1 MGESDQDGMGMADDA
16 TSGQTLSETTARH
29 QHHLPTLM
37 AQDKRLQ
44 AIPETQVDLGFFQI
58 LSGFIYIFIHTFLD
72 SYLKLFNREL
82 LHDFTRSA

>member
-1 MGESDQDGMGMADDA
+1 MGEGDQDGMGMANDA
-16 TSGQTLSETTARH
+16 ASGQALSETTARH

-44 AIPETQVDLGFFQI
+44 AIPETQVDLAHSQVF
-58 LSGFIYIFIHTFLD
+58 SGFVYIFVHTFLD